1 MDSFKRYIKKYGIP
15 MSIYFDK
22 HTTYKSPAKPT
33 IEEEINGEEPLSEFG
48 RALEELGVER
58 IYAYSPQAK
67 GRIERLFKTLQDR
80 LIKEMRLKGIKS
92 VKEANKFLKTYL
104 PKYNKKFSL
113 KAYKTED
120 LHMPVPEGI
129 DLDAILCIKT
139 ARTVRNDNTISY
151 QKELYQIEEVMAGK
165 IVTVTERID
174 GTMRMYYQGRN
185 LKFRQIKVRPERPQK
200 QKVKTR
206 QRAVYIPPADH
217 PWRKFKIGKNAYYA
231 EKNTME
237 VS

>member
-1 MDSFKRYIKKYGIP
+1 MSRKDIIMIRQKELKRLHVI
-15 MSIYFDK
+15 
-22 HTTYKSPAKPT
+22 HRVL
-33 IEEEINGEEPLSEFG
+33 NGEITQAEALDILSISG
-48 RALEELGVER
+48 RQTRR
-58 IYAYSPQAK
+58 IIS
-67 GRIERLFKTLQDR
+67 RIRQEGDIGIVHKSRG
-80 LIKEMRLKGIKS
+80 KESNR
-92 VKEANKFLKTYL
+92 
-104 PKYNKKFSL
+104 
-113 KAYKTED
+113 
-120 LHMPVPEGI
+120 I